1 MEPFQTHKGKVVS
14 INRSDIDTD
23 VIIPQQF
30 LKRIERDGFGRFLM
44 YSWRYDSK
52 GNPVENFPLNDPES
66 SDSTILLT
74 GRNFGCGS
82 SRENAVWALQDYG
95 FKVIIASS
103 FANIFKI
110 NSSKNGILLI
120 ELPEEKIEK
129 LIQLSKEHKDYE
141 LTVDLEK
148 QELADNDGRKMAF
161 SVDPLVRKK
170 LLLGV
175 DDISMVLEYEKA
187 IEEFEQKRPFYA
199 SPVRG

>member
-1 MEPFQTHKGKVVS
+1 MEPFQTHKGKTVS
-14 INRSDIDTD
+14 IYRSDIDTD
-23 VIIPQQF
+23 IIIPQQF

-44 YSWRYDSK
+44 YNWRYDSK
-52 GNPVENFPLNDPES
+52 GEAIEDFPLNAQENS
-66 SDSTILLT
+66 AASILLT

-95 FKVIIASS
+95 FNVIIAPS

-120 ELPEEKIEK
+120 ELPKETVEK
-129 LIQLSKEHKDYE
+129 LIQISNGDKEYE

-148 QELADNDGRKMAF
+148 QELTDSDGRTIAF

-170 LLLGV
+170 LLLGL

-187 IEEFEQKRPFYA
+187 IQDFEEKRPFYA
-199 SPVRG
+199 SPVRE